1 MFEKYGKKTIEAPD
15 IIIRDIKNESTAFLV
30 LKLDEINLNTIVRL
44 SVANTDSPEHRN
56 SVMTFYR
63 IRTKNLEKLMARHK
77 VLYKRQE
84 E

>member
-1 MFEKYGKKTIEAPD
+1 MNECNIFKS
-15 IIIRDIKNESTAFLV
+15 IIRRIMV
-30 LKLDEINLNTIVRL
+30 C
-44 SVANTDSPEHRN
+44 TDSPEHRN